1 MVWELTR
8 RTFTAG
14 LGGAVSRVVAGPVV
28 GGHVVPTRV
37 SGEVEATD
45 AYERLLSEYVRIEE
59 AAIAAGETTG
69 GGASTFVGRQLETF
83 IGDLDSGVDLGTRAG
98 EIYDR
103 LRERLRRA
111 VERLAE
117 ERDAPAD
124 VVPNAE
130 ASGTAEPGAEATEAQ
145 SEAPEP
151 SLAEESVGATSSMRE
166 VDAVQDAKP
175 IGG

>member
-1 MVWELTR
+1 MAWELTR

-14 LGGAVSRVVAGPVV
+14 LSGAVSRVVARPVV
-28 GGHVVPTRV
+28 GGRADRAPISV
-37 SGEVEATD
+37 EVEAGD

-59 AAIAAGETTG
+59 AAIAAGRTTG

-103 LRERLRRA
+103 FRERLRRA

-117 ERDAPAD
+117 EGEAPAD
-124 VVPNAE
+124 MAHDGE
-130 ASGTAEPGAEATEAQ
+130 ASGPAGPGAEATGAEGETPEAA
-145 SEAPEP
+145 S
-151 SLAEESVGATSSMRE
+151 AEESVGA
-166 VDAVQDAKP
+166 DAAEEPKR